1 MSLLCSPSLNQD
13 SMQTWFAFHRWSL
26 IHLFWLC
33 YSHFPALQS
42 PRGSINLKLEI
53 SDQGW
58 EYPPLSPDTTQD
70 IPVCLEEGGRQY
82 LCFVPT
88 ARMQVL
94 NHAPLNTAATAM
106 ELLPS
111 FIPSYSWNGW
121 GLVYAE
127 KVFFSPHTH
136 DNSQCQTCVTPPF
149 QKLGPR
155 FDGGGQSLFLISA
168 WKCLRTF
175 HFFIIL
181 DIFLPNPKESVK
193 DLVQLLN
200 SFSKASGYKVNLNK
214 SE

>member
-1 MSLLCSPSLNQD
+1 MISDSSLLALLLSLPCTPKPQGQYQPEARNQ
-13 SMQTWFAFHRWSL
+13 W
-26 IHLFWLC
+26 
-33 YSHFPALQS
+33 
-42 PRGSINLKLEI
+42 PRMRI
-53 SDQGW
+53 
-58 EYPPLSPDTTQD
+58 PTTLSWYHAGHSC
-70 IPVCLEEGGRQY
+70 VFGGRGKA
-82 LCFVPT
+82 VPVFC
-88 ARMQVL
+88 ANCQ
-94 NHAPLNTAATAM
+94 NAGFEPCPLNTAATAM
-106 ELLPS
+106 ELHPS